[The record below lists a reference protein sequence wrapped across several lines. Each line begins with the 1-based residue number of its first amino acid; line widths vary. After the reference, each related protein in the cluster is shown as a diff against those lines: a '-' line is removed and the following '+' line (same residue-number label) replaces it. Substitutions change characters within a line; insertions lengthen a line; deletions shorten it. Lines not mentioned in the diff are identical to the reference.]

1 MESMGTGLI
10 SPTSLCQRDLA
21 RVAAPL
27 KVLPQGCVVYLALRS
42 VSKMLCGTLC
52 ATMNASACAETSV
65 DNCVA
70 YTSHLCNAN
79 DVSMVA
85 HALLC
90 NALGL
95 VGRRGIRAKSH
106 MFGTLAP
113 LVLYQ

>member
-1 MESMGTGLI
+1 MLVECAVCPRFL
-10 SPTSLCQRDLA
+10 L
-21 RVAAPL
+21 
-27 KVLPQGCVVYLALRS
+27 YLALRN
-42 VSKMLCGTLC
+42 VSEMLCGTLC
-52 ATMNASACAETSV
+52 ATTNAFACTETSV
-65 DNCVA
+65 DKCIAN
-70 YTSHLCNAN
+70 TSHLCNAN